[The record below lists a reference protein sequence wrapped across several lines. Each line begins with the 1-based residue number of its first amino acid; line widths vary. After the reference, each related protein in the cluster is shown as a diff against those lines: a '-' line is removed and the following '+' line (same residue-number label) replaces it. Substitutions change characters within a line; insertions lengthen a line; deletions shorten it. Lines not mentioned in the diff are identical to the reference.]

1 MINKDF
7 LFYNTFKYTTLKKN
21 STKTNNIVII
31 TMLISIIIL
40 SLIIS
45 INILF
50 EPKILQNKN
59 SYLKTKELKKRNIN
73 NIPKQPKEK
82 WKYIYEL
89 KNDI

>member
-7 LFYNTFKYTTLKKN
+7 LFYNTFKHTTLKKN
-21 STKTNNIVII
+21 NTKTNNIVII

-50 EPKILQNKN
+50 GQKILQNK
-59 SYLKTKELKKRNIN
+59 SSFLKTKELKKRNIDS
-73 NIPKQPKEK
+73 IPKQPREK
-82 WKYIYEL
+82 WKYMYEL
-89 KNDI
+89 KNDT